1 MLPAVTVAV
10 GNATALRINPR
21 LPAEAVTVK
30 GTPGRGRVPS
40 PMSTVAVPL
49 KVALPSAPTDPPR
62 TSPSTGMFCAAP
74 RREVPTTARHRD
86 ARASLKCLPSD
97 GGECWVTGAPAARAG
112 KAILLEKPLAARPRD
127 ARRISRAVRRTGV
140 PAMIAHTPRFD
151 PRVRARLREV
161 RKLAP
166 SAPCTSSSTCRAAA
180 CDGAVHSD
188 GLHETEDQTGQLG
201 LRRTPEGAGS
211 VASPV
216 HSGGLALSPTLRA
229 TVCGS

>member
-21 LPAEAVTVK
+21 LPAETVTAK

-97 GGECWVTGAPAARAG
+97 GGECWVIGAPAALAG
-112 KAILLEKPLAARPRD
+112 KAILLEKPVAARPRD

-140 PAMIAHTPRFD
+140 LAMIAHTPRFD
-151 PRVRARLREV
+151 PRVRAWLREV
-161 RKLAP
+161 RQLGP
-166 SAPCTSSSTCRAAA
+166 V
-180 CDGAVHSD
+180 GAVHVIQHLPSR
-188 GLHETEDQTGQLG
+188 GMRWESERPHGPPALARRGGMPVAPPKLG
-201 LRRTPEGAGS
+201 G
-211 VASPV
+211 
-216 HSGGLALSPTLRA
+216 
-229 TVCGS
+229 